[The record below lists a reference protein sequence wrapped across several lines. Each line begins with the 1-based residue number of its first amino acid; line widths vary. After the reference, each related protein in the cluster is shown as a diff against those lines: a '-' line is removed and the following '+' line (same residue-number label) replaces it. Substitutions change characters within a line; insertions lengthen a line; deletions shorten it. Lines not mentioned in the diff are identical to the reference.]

1 MRVLVIY
8 GTQRKGS
15 TYHITQRFLEKLC
28 DGENDIKE
36 FFLPKDSPN
45 FCRGCF
51 QCFTDN
57 AKCPDYQYIKRILE
71 SMQEAELIIFT
82 SPVYVYHVTGQ
93 MKAFLD
99 HFGFQWMAH
108 QPNETMFR
116 KQALIISTA
125 AGAGTKST
133 MKDIVDSFNFW
144 GVARIHKYGVNVAAI
159 DWDQVSNKKKIQI
172 QNKVEKLAVKI
183 KGKSKKVTPSLK
195 VKGLFYIMRFMQRKF
210 RFNEPDVKHWESHGW
225 LGKKRPWKD

>member
-1 MRVLVIY
+1 MKVSVIH

-15 TYHITQRFLEKLC
+15 TYNIIQWFLQKLC

-51 QCFTDN
+51 QCFSDN
-57 AKCPDYQYIKRILE
+57 TKCPDYQYIEPILKA
-71 SMQEAELIIFT
+71 MQEAELIIFT

-108 QPNETMFR
+108 QPNEAMFK
-116 KQALIISTA
+116 KQALVISTA

-133 MKDIVDSFNFW
+133 IKDIVDSMNFW
-144 GVARIHKYGVNVAAI
+144 GVAKTYKYGVNVAAA
-159 DWDQVSNKKKIQI
+159 DWSKVSDKKKMQI
-172 QNKVEKLAVKI
+172 ENNLGKLAVKI
-183 KGKSKKVTPSLK
+183 KRESNKVTPSLK
-195 VKGLFYIMRFMQRKF
+195 VRGLFYAMRFMQKKF
-210 RFNEPDVKHWESHGW
+210 RFNEPDVRHWEKYGW
-225 LGKKRPWKD
+225 LGKERPWKY